1 MKQAWMIIGGLFMVA
16 FVAVPGYAAHVY
28 ELDMTLEMEMHPE
41 SGELVKDVPQF
52 MEWTEN
58 QTDPEAKEVYQNSA
72 VNSIVVDKMGYKY
85 QVPIKGYV
93 ETENG
98 EIKRYRFEHISAT
111 VDISSPTPYS
121 QPVITYNEF
130 QKYIHNGKDFYIE
143 TQSLSDDSTIKQVF
157 RDEALIL
164 PFRSTHW
171 HNYLLYCC
179 NLKQYQDRIA
189 EGLIPAADDGTQKT
203 YGIREDLEFT
213 IMADGS
219 TAYARW
225 KDKGTWR
232 VTARWNQMTQTT
244 DLFVPQL
251 VMYFDTVWQTFTLD
265 SIKDMT
271 GTPLVDSLF
280 TIPADAKEEYFHKVM
295 RGEMTWE
302 DSQRMR

>member
-111 VDISSPTPYS
+111 VDISSPLPTANRSSPTMNFKN
-121 QPVITYNEF
+121 IFTMARIF
-130 QKYIHNGKDFYIE
+130 
-143 TQSLSDDSTIKQVF
+143 
-157 RDEALIL
+157 IL
-164 PFRSTHW
+164 KR
-171 HNYLLYCC
+171 
-179 NLKQYQDRIA
+179 NLC
-189 EGLIPAADDGTQKT
+189 
-203 YGIREDLEFT
+203 
-213 IMADGS
+213 
-219 TAYARW
+219 
-225 KDKGTWR
+225 
-232 VTARWNQMTQTT
+232 QTT
-244 DLFVPQL
+244 RQ
-251 VMYFDTVWQTFTLD
+251 
-265 SIKDMT
+265 
-271 GTPLVDSLF
+271 
-280 TIPADAKEEYFHKVM
+280 
-295 RGEMTWE
+295 
-302 DSQRMR
+302 